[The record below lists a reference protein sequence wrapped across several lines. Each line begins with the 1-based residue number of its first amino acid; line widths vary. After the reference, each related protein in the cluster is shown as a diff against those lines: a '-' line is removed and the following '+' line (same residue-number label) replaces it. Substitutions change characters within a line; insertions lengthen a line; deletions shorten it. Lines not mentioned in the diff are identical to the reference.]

1 MLLKENKIDIFQEP
15 KIVDSNDLLFTLFTS
30 GSTGKP
36 KGINHSVAGYLVY
49 SKYSIDNFFNLD
61 SESNILTAT
70 DAGWINGHTY
80 ALYGPLL
87 ANSKITL
94 IEDLTK
100 LSNPDFLYRVIST
113 LKVTHFYA
121 SVTLLRLIKL
131 NAKKSLNVSN
141 LNRIG
146 SCGEPLAH
154 DVGKWALN
162 YFNPKSKV
170 IINTYFQT
178 ETGGVLTAPTSK
190 YNNSN
195 DLSNVGS
202 PPPRLKY

>member
-1 MLLKENKIDIFQEP
+1 MIVTRKSRPELKEKIKDLDINHIEIDSMLLKENKIDIFQEP

-61 SESNILTAT
+61 SESNILKAT

-121 SVTLLRLIKL
+121 SVTLLRLIKF

-141 LNRIG
+141 LD
-146 SCGEPLAH
+146 ELAH
-154 DVGKWALN
+154 AENHSHTMLVSGL
-162 YFNPKSKV
+162 
-170 IINTYFQT
+170 
-178 ETGGVLTAPTSK
+178 
-190 YNNSN
+190 
-195 DLSNVGS
+195 
-202 PPPRLKY
+202 